1 MLIPE
6 FSEDRDNIMLLY
18 FPVEGDINAMYKEL
32 ETTYVCFQKMNRTVK
47 NGKEYVVLEV
57 LDEQ

>member
-32 ETTYVCFQKMNRTVK
+32 ETTYVCFQKMNRSVK

>member
-32 ETTYVCFQKMNRTVK
+32 EATYVCFQKMNRSVK